1 MIQQIK
7 LLYSIANFM
16 VERDMSLKACIIIS
30 VPVGPQMSH
39 WIFRVTSDNQ
49 GRLRTR
55 PGRLRS
61 PRETSDTL
69 VLEHIMDLL
78 YITFHFTLN
87 IIILLII

>member
-39 WIFRVTSDNQ
+39 WIFRVTSDTGSETQ
-49 GRLRTR
+49 DTKGDI
-55 PGRLRS
+55 GH
-61 PRETSDTL
+61 PRVRAYYGLIYNFSFYF
-69 VLEHIMDLL
+69 EHN
-78 YITFHFTLN
+78 N
-87 IIILLII
+87 IINHII